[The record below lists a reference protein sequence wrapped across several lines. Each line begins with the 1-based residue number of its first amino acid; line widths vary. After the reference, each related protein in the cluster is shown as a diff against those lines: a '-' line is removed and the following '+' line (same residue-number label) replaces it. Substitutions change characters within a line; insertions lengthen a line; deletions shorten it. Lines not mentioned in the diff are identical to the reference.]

1 MEKLLMIPGPSPVHP
16 RILKS
21 LAEPTVSHVGPE
33 MVADMLAA
41 IEDLKKIVFCA
52 GGQPFIISGA
62 GTLAMEIAL
71 LNVAGRDDRVLV
83 LSQGY
88 FGDRMAQICQS
99 FGIAHD
105 VIASPW
111 GSGVRPEELSERLAS
126 RPYDIVVATHVDT
139 GTGSCAPIEDY
150 AEVLKG
156 RGLLYIVDGVCATG
170 GIEERMDDWGIDV
183 VLTAAQ
189 KCFGAP
195 PGLAIDVFSERA
207 MAKRRSLATVP
218 AYYSDILRWLP
229 VMKEPAKYFST
240 PCVNEIRSFRES
252 TKIMLEEGMDAR
264 FERHRTN
271 ARAIRAALRALGFTL
286 FTRPEFLADTLS
298 VVTYPA
304 GVEDKA
310 FRTGYAQNGVVV
322 AGGLG
327 ETAGKVFRMGHMGNL
342 TAADIV
348 FAFEAMEKTLAGLGY
363 AFTPGA
369 GVRTAQEALAPCGDA
384 CSCG

>member
-1 MEKLLMIPGPSPVHP
+1 M
-16 RILKS
+16 
-21 LAEPTVSHVGPE
+21 A
-33 MVADMLAA
+33 ADLSGA

-52 GGQPFIISGA
+52 DGQPFIIAGA

-71 LNVAGRDDRVLV
+71 LNLAGPAGRVLV

-88 FGDRMAQICQS
+88 FGDRMAQICRS
-99 FGIAHD
+99 FGIGHD
-105 VIASPW
+105 LIASPW

-126 RPYDIVVATHVDT
+126 RAYDIVVATHVDT
-139 GTGSCAPIEDY
+139 GTGSCAPIKEY

-156 RGLLYIVDGVCATG
+156 RGILYVVDGVCATG

-207 MAKRRSLATVP
+207 MDRRRSLTAVP

-229 VMKEPAKYFST
+229 VMKDPTKYFST
-240 PCVNEIRSFRES
+240 PCVNEIRAFRES
-252 TKIMLEEGMDAR
+252 ARIMLEEGMDAR

-271 ARAIRAALRALGFTL
+271 ARAVRAALRALGFGL

-298 VVTYPA
+298 VAAYPA

-310 FRTGYAQNGVVV
+310 FRTLYAQNGVVV

-327 ETAGKVFRMGHMGNL
+327 EMAGKVFRMGHMGNL
-342 TAADIV
+342 TAVDIV
-348 FAFEAMEKTLAGLGY
+348 FAFEAMEKTLAALGY

-369 GVRTAQEALAPCGDA
+369 GVASAREALAP
-384 CSCG
+384 